1 MIWCIADKMKF
12 VSFYCTQLIV
22 VFADFWLKYRVNSL
36 FLHSVATFWTIGRQ
50 IIHNYTNTIFEYYSD
65 ANWFWILAFEAFW
78 IYRFIQW
85 IWTWKKSISN
95 LRINID
101 IQRWVT
107 FISQNKLWLSKCVRE
122 IQNHYHSICSLPIW
136 TKWVHL
142 TPWRGTWTSRR
153 VPNTLCACKY
163 VHRRNQHSRKTADRK
178 IYTVYVV
185 TRAHTHHVHPHVYR
199 ICIDCLRPKVML
211 KKNTNVN
218 AMNIINKFVA
228 HLNRIYTSTHNYT
241 CTMCVTANKKMS
253 NKFCHIIA

>member
-12 VSFYCTQLIV
+12 VSFYCTQLIITVPNVSMRCVV

-78 IYRFIQW
+78 IYQFIQW

-107 FISQNKLWLSKCVRE
+107 FISQNKFMTIEMCPWNTKSLSF
-122 IQNHYHSICSLPIW
+122 YLF
-136 TKWVHL
+136 
-142 TPWRGTWTSRR
+142 
-153 VPNTLCACKY
+153 
-163 VHRRNQHSRKTADRK
+163 
-178 IYTVYVV
+178 V
-185 TRAHTHHVHPHVYR
+185 THMDEMSAF
-199 ICIDCLRPKVML
+199 DAL
-211 KKNTNVN
+211 KGH
-218 AMNIINKFVA
+218 MN
-228 HLNRIYTSTHNYT
+228 
-241 CTMCVTANKKMS
+241 
-253 NKFCHIIA
+253 